1 MRFVRRSAPPPPTLA
16 EEESGPQT
24 HFLGKDLVA
33 SPQDHTMVRT
43 EALTRDRQRDPQLPI
58 RTTRSSRMPRLCAF
72 AHVERMMD
80 SGMGSRCRG

>member
-33 SPQDHTMVRT
+33 SPQDHTMVRRPHVQPT
-43 EALTRDRQRDPQLPI
+43 AL
-58 RTTRSSRMPRLCAF
+58 SSAAHPNEIVANAAPRRAF
-72 AHVERMMD
+72 AGEERMMD
-80 SGMGSRCRG
+80 SGMDSRCRG

>member
-43 EALTRDRQRDPQLPI
+43 QALTRDRQRDPQFPI
-58 RTTRSSRMPRLCAF
+58 RSSRMPRRAF
-72 AHVERMMD
+72 APLRTLD
-80 SGMGSRCRG
+80 G